1 MIHIEHELNH
11 VKLDMHISIFK
22 GNYQNF
28 NIGSYLV

>member
-1 MIHIEHELNH
+1 MIYTEHELNH
-11 VKLDMHISIFK
+11 VKLDMHK